1 MDTVNEMNTSYVAV
15 DFRDKRN
22 RLAVPTAVSYRIDCL
37 TTGAQVK
44 PWTAIDPPAASV
56 EIVIAAAEN
65 AILGGNERERR
76 VVTVIAAYGPGSE
89 DQASDDF
96 SYDVRNLQYVP

>member
-1 MDTVNEMNTSYVAV
+1 MDTVNENSTSYVAV

-44 PWTAIDPPAASV
+44 PWTAIDPAASV
-56 EIVIAAAEN
+56 EIVITAAEN

-76 VVTVIAAYGPGSE
+76 VVSVIAAYGLGSE

-96 SYDVRNLQYVP
+96 SYDVLNLQYVP